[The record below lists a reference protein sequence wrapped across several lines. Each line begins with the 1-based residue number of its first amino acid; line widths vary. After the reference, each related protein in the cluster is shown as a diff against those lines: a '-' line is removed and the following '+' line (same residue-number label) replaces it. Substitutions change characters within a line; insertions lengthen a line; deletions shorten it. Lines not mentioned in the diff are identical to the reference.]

1 MNALPTAETKI
12 KVPVKKEDIVKLKE
26 LSQEV
31 KNYLNS
37 FSSEFM
43 SNSGFSET
51 FAILNEEIEGFG
63 ENFEDTFNAIAE
75 SAQEVF
81 NFISEASAGR
91 FDAERERLQRQYEFS
106 LKGAG
111 DNKAAQE
118 KLAEDLEKKK
128 KEIDY
133 REAKQKQKQAIFN
146 IAIDTAQA
154 VVATLGKKGFYGIPL
169 AFIVAQL
176 GAAQIAIVLS
186 QKIPQYFDGTDNH
199 IGGMMLVN
207 DGVGANFQE
216 KIILPN
222 GKEIM
227 PEGRNVLMNAPK
239 GTKVLTH
246 EHQIMQMLNE
256 RGISMSAK
264 YSQNNGMTANEMDG
278 IMSKHFSKIQT
289 NHTSFDRNGF
299 RSWSES
305 NGNKTIQ
312 NNNRVSRTG
321 FKI

>member
-1 MNALPTAETKI
+1 MGGSPTGGALPEFV
-12 KVPVKKEDIVKLKE
+12 VPDNAPAQTKLKNDW
-26 LSQEV
+26 
-31 KNYLNS
+31 K
-37 FSSEFM
+37 
-43 SNSGFSET
+43 ET
-51 FAILNEEIEGFG
+51 FNS
-63 ENFEDTFNAIAE
+63 IAD
-75 SAQEVF
+75 SAQQ
-81 NFISEASAGR
+81 AG
-91 FDAERERLQRQYEFS
+91 DIMAEFS
-106 LKGAG
+106 QRNFDNEYRRLEAQKDISLKFAG
-111 DNKAAQE
+111 DSAEAKAKIEADYEKKRNEIANRENKA
-118 KLAEDLEKKK
+118 
-128 KEIDY
+128 
-133 REAKQKQKQAIFN
+133 KQKQAIFN

-154 VVATLGKKGFYGIPL
+154 IMATVGKTGFAGLPMALILG
-169 AFIVAQL
+169 AL
-176 GAAQIAIVLS
+176 GAAQIAMVAS

-216 KIILPN
+216 KVILPN

-246 EHQIMQMLNE
+246 EQQIMEMLNE

-278 IMSKHFSKIQT
+278 IMSKHFAKIQT
-289 NHTSFDRNGF
+289 NNTTIDRNGF
-299 RSWSES
+299 SSWIGS

-321 FKI
+321 FKV